1 VLEATFMIKVR
12 EIKGSELTDV
22 LRRYLA
28 SDPQLRGKEIEVI
41 ARADRSGRRLV
52 LEVWVKGE

>member
-1 VLEATFMIKVR
+1 MIKVR